1 MPATGN
7 EAYEEGSAKSGKAGT
22 IGLILNPA
30 KPGGAEEGI
39 WRAWGVWLGGGGGGR
54 QHQEPQA
61 LPVATP
67 LNTSNAVL
75 DVGEKSGA
83 RKTRH
88 VCFSAGIASELD
100 FFCHNY
106 VDIVSGHAVQPLLS
120 FYFTAFSW

>member
-1 MPATGN
+1 M
-7 EAYEEGSAKSGKAGT
+7 
-22 IGLILNPA
+22 LNPA

-39 WRAWGVWLGGGGGGR
+39 W

-75 DVGEKSGA
+75 DVGEKWGA

-88 VCFSAGIASELD
+88 VYFSARIASELD
-100 FFCHNY
+100 FF
-106 VDIVSGHAVQPLLS
+106 VITILIL
-120 FYFTAFSW
+120 

>member
-1 MPATGN
+1 MPKRVFG
-7 EAYEEGSAKSGKAGT
+7 E
-22 IGLILNPA
+22 
-30 KPGGAEEGI
+30 PGVGG
-39 WRAWGVWLGGGGGGR
+39 RVGGGGGR

-88 VCFSAGIASELD
+88 VYFSAGIASELD
-100 FFCHNY
+100 FF
-106 VDIVSGHAVQPLLS
+106 VITMLIL
-120 FYFTAFSW
+120 